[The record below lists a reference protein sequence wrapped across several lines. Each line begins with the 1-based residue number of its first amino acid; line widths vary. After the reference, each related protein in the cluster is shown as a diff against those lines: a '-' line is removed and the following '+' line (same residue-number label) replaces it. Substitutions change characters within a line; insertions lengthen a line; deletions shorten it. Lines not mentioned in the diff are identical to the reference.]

1 MKKLTI
7 ITLTFVMA
15 VLSILPAFASSIPDW
30 SGITEDLFND
40 DLFGNVTLEKMM
52 KVNEFIEK
60 YGYTSAVVTDR
71 NGNELDTDAY
81 IPTGAKCLE
90 AQGDTV
96 VTVAVICVMEDVN
109 CDAKITA
116 ADARL
121 ALRHSARLEKLDDIQ
136 FKAAD
141 VNMDGKVT
149 AADARLILRKP
160 IGPVNPNG

>member
-15 VLSILPAFASSIPDW
+15 VLSVLPAFASAGADFDIPDDQP
-30 SGITEDLFND
+30 IYDV
-40 DLFGNVTLEKMM
+40 LFGIYVIDKMTKVSEILEK
-52 KVNEFIEK
+52 FDSSD
-60 YGYTSAVVTDR
+60 YVTDR
-71 NGNELDTDAY
+71 NGNILNPDSYVPNGALSVEMWGENAVVNTY
-81 IPTGAKCLE
+81 IFFM
-90 AQGDTV
+90 Q
-96 VTVAVICVMEDVN
+96 DVN

-141 VNMDGKVT
+141 VNEDGKVT

-160 IGPVNPNG
+160 IGPVNPNR